1 MSKSQILLSHALFSN
16 KSKALVLS
24 LLLASLDLSNAT
36 STVQQQ
42 QMLLSCSPEKGR
54 INPLL
59 EYPTLQ
65 NLPLNAAHWHRD
77 SEYSN
82 KDQQDQML
90 CPAGGSGQV
99 GPFPSSLPKWASA
112 IFATD
117 STLSLQSSS
126 SKATPTS
133 ISLRSS
139 PGGDAAEAG
148 AGAGPVTV
156 STDDAGPA
164 PSKDVSPALSSML
177 RVGPSANGDTASSEP
192 PGQQPSAGGPSPA
205 KTKCVNSCPQHCFNT
220 SNEDTLQTF
229 LNRLGNMETA
239 LTQTNIKLTQTTHE
253 LNQTNIKLTQT
264 NTKLTQTNTELTQ
277 TKTELTQTKTELTQ
291 TNARVSN
298 LEKEMFGLCRVHARV
313 DFGQIIQ
320 RFLGRQDRVACASH
334 IFEKAY
340 NCPATNHLVTSFLV
354 DGLSITDTSAHRH
367 TVQLIDQGLTY
378 RNELALPPPSHF
390 TQQVIIDNLKKNVDM
405 LDEVEKVR
413 ENPALELMRGRPRF
427 DTVSLQLILSVLER
441 QAKIATLTRLPLKP
455 WVVQP

>member
-24 LLLASLDLSNAT
+24 LLLASLDLSSAT

-99 GPFPSSLPKWASA
+99 GPFQSSLPKWASA

-253 LNQTNIKLTQT
+253 LNQT
-264 NTKLTQTNTELTQ
+264 
-277 TKTELTQTKTELTQ
+277 KTELTQ
-291 TNARVSN
+291 TNARVSD

-354 DGLSITDTSAHRH
+354 DGLNITDTSAHRH